1 MLGTFS
7 RLLASLTMASLLRIP
22 AALARPPLRY
32 LRPFASLGSLAGGGG
47 DVGGG
52 GGGVPIESLR
62 TPCYLLDWE
71 VAQANAKAMLAT
83 AERMGCRLRPHVKT
97 HKTVEVALLQ
107 TGGRRE
113 GITVSTLA
121 EANFFHAAEW
131 DDIL

>member
-22 AALARPPLRY
+22 AALARAPLRPQ
-32 LRPFASLGSLAGGGG
+32 RPFASLGFLAAGGGG
-47 DVGGG
+47 DAS
-52 GGGVPIESLR
+52 GVAVESLR

-71 VAQANAKAMLAT
+71 VAQANAKAMLAR
-83 AERMGCRLRPHVKT
+83 AERLGCKLRPHVKT

-107 TGGRRE
+107 TGGRQE

-121 EANFFHAAEW
+121 EAQFFHAREW